1 MQQQKDND
9 IFELDSSVIKNQDST
24 LAPKNNSRETE
35 PELVLKAE
43 VVMEKSLSER
53 WKTNRFWLVRATYY
67 VLRSVWM
74 IVMVIG
80 GFIVWL
86 ISLLFI

>member
-1 MQQQKDND
+1 MSQQIDND
-9 IFELDSSVIKNQDST
+9 NIERDSSVLEAQDSRFT
-24 LAPKNNSRETE
+24 FENNLVETNSE
-35 PELVLKAE
+35 PVRKAE
-43 VVMEKSLSER
+43 VDKKRSFSER
-53 WKTNRFWLVRATYY
+53 WQTNRFWLVRGSYHF
-67 VLRSVWM
+67 LRSVWT

>member
-1 MQQQKDND
+1 MSQQIDND
-9 IFELDSSVIKNQDST
+9 NIERDSSVLEAQESPYTSKTNLEETDS
-24 LAPKNNSRETE
+24 E
-35 PELVLKAE
+35 PVWEAE
-43 VVMEKSLSER
+43 VIEKRPFSER
-53 WKTNRFWLVRATYY
+53 WQTNRFWLVRGSYHF
-67 VLRSVWM
+67 LRSVWT

>member
-9 IFELDSSVIKNQDST
+9 IFECHSSVIKTQDST
-24 LAPKNNSRETE
+24 LNSKNNSKETE
-35 PELVLKAE
+35 SETVLKAE
-43 VVMEKSLSER
+43 VVAEKSFSER